1 MVEFDI
7 NTGELDV
14 ETVSPWLLRIELY
27 KQEVLVKNIEMD
39 SIKNR
44 IKEELD
50 EDLVVLA
57 SEINADN
64 LVLRIRCKRDVGAEK
79 VLGDDDEDDDEFDDI
94 PDDNSPD
101 RFLAKVEEYL
111 LKNLNIVGVKGISKA
126 YYRHDK
132 TNKEWDSENGFK
144 KDEEWILSTDGT
156 NLIETLNDDNV
167 DHARTVSNDIPEI
180 FKVLGI
186 EAVRRALVNEIRG
199 TIAASGGGYINY
211 RHLSILVDSMTIRG
225 YVMPITRHGLL
236 STNYGDLMKSSYEQ
250 TVEVLLKASALARVD
265 RLKGP
270 TQNIMLGQTCG
281 IGTGDMDCILDEEM
295 LSNIVRTGTDM
306 MSDTQIGISAVPMT
320 PGDMPTPMA
329 LNADNLDQIMT
340 SPVAAGGDDDMEFSP
355 IDSPYSQTPVVG
367 VQSPGISTFGGSI
380 TSPGYDGSAT
390 PLQSPYN
397 TPGYTSG
404 GQMGGVSPG
413 YDNSIG
419 GESPY
424 VVLVFECEAREPF
437 SHPSLTHST
446 HEFEYDNFTRT
457 PMPIVSLAH
466 GISLRRTLEH
476 LTRTPTQVHADKSG
490 IRHHRLGSVSTLQSL
505 GKHQQWQP
513 ELSIDYVRQ
522 FICTVL
528 SNESSIFSC
537 GSRQRFDDVEFETA
551 GFHVQSDVTRTV
563 WYEWYRHDTY
573 WKCRD
578 IFPRL
583 LAAEWQLLSNES
595 SICSEW

>member
-250 TVEVLLKASALARVD
+250 TVEVLLKASSLARVD

-424 VVLVFECEAREPF
+424 VVLVFECEAR
-437 SHPSLTHST
+437 
-446 HEFEYDNFTRT
+446 
-457 PMPIVSLAH
+457 
-466 GISLRRTLEH
+466 
-476 LTRTPTQVHADKSG
+476 
-490 IRHHRLGSVSTLQSL
+490 
-505 GKHQQWQP
+505 
-513 ELSIDYVRQ
+513 
-522 FICTVL
+522 
-528 SNESSIFSC
+528 
-537 GSRQRFDDVEFETA
+537 
-551 GFHVQSDVTRTV
+551 
-563 WYEWYRHDTY
+563 
-573 WKCRD
+573 
-578 IFPRL
+578 
-583 LAAEWQLLSNES
+583 
-595 SICSEW
+595 